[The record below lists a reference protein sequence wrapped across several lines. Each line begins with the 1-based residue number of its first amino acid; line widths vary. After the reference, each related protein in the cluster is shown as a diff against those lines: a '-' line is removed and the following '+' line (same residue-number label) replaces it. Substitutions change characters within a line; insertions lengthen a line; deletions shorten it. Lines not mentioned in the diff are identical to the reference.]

1 MLKYQTN
8 GKMYQKKKS
17 RAQKKI
23 RRGNSKEAHSTSEIR
38 DQPVIAKSRMKE
50 KPFYGTYKLLLFK

>member
-50 KPFYGTYKLLLFK
+50 KPFYGT